1 MADAEAELT
10 FLRSMQVLNDLAGQ
24 YQSNGRPVGTLK
36 EEPQSTEDYD
46 HLQQVKDASFT
57 ANADDVS
64 AQDVLSPTSTSSLDS
79 AHRLHAPL
87 DPSTL
92 PPTTTS
98 SAQTAP
104 ARSNLQSL
112 PRPSSHGSIQKL
124 IPPPTNLASM
134 RSQTIGG
141 FVVDDDDDDN
151 ETQLPAT
158 NSNGSLHAPFSIVG
172 GGSPIASID
181 GIPHSGSHK
190 TLFPQDVPLQKVAED
205 HDTLRVSR
213 ENRTSTDFVGVLP
226 NTGSLPD
233 DNSAKSTQS
242 PLIQQVNPAAQQN
255 STLAAAVPKARLPH
269 DKVGILED
277 RIKED
282 PRGDMEAW
290 LGLIND
296 HRKRNKIEE
305 ARKVNERFFKI
316 FPMAAEQWVAY
327 ANMELGSNNFWHV
340 EQIFSK
346 ALLSVPNVQLWS
358 VYMDYVRRRNNL
370 TTDTAG
376 TARTIISQAYDF
388 VLENVGQDRDSGRIW
403 QDYITFIKSGPGV
416 VGGTNWQD
424 QQKMDLLRKAYQ
436 RAICIPIQGVD
447 MLWKEYDAFEKGLN
461 KITGRKFLQ
470 EKSPAYMSAR
480 GAFIELNNITQ
491 GLNRTTLPRLPPAL
505 GFDGD
510 EEYLRQA
517 EIWKRWIQWEKDDP
531 LVLKEEDP
539 AAYKARILY
548 VFKQAIMAL
557 RFWPEIWFDA
567 SEFCFREDLEKEGND
582 FLTQGIAANPESSLL
597 AFKHADRLEATLPM
611 EEGEEG
617 LKRRGAA
624 VREPYDKLLDAS
636 YELIAKIKARETQDI
651 ARIEDASIAR
661 QSTPSAGRGDDDDDE
676 GNEADA
682 DAKRA
687 AKEVQI
693 QAVKDG
699 NAVQTRLLSRII
711 SFTWIALMRAMR
723 RIQGK
728 GKVNSGIGGSRQVFT
743 DARKRGRL
751 TSDVYVASALLEHHC
766 YKDPAATKI
775 FERGAKLFPDDETFA
790 LEYLKHLIAINDIT
804 NARAVF
810 ETTVSKMSQK
820 NAKPVYA
827 FFHRY
832 EAHYGELS
840 QVVKLEKRMGDLY
853 PEDPQLARFSQRYS
867 TPGFDPTAVRPIIS
881 PAVQMRPKGMPMP
894 SHEIE
899 QSTPPAKFVQTT
911 NSPKRPLPADESDN
925 ELTRPRKLIRGES
938 PLKGAAGRRLD
949 QQKRN
954 RLRIDGLEG
963 QSSSGWQSQYS
974 TPIPATAIPRDVLFL
989 LSIIPKAETY
999 HATRFKA
1006 EEMVRLLRETNIPT
1020 GPSSLR
1026 PPSIPVAQVQ
1036 QNGGYNTHNMDSS
1049 FALQNTNF
1057 QRPFHN
1063 RFPSGDERKY

>member
-1 MADAEAELT
+1 MADAEAELA
-10 FLRSMQVLNDLAGQ
+10 FLRSMQTLNDQAGQ
-24 YQSNGRPVGTLK
+24 YQANGRPVGTVK

-46 HLQQVKDASFT
+46 RLQQVKDASFT
-57 ANADDVS
+57 ANADGVS
-64 AQDVLSPTSTSSLDS
+64 AEDVLSLNSASSLES
-79 AHRLHAPL
+79 AHRLNASL
-87 DPSTL
+87 DPSASS
-92 PPTTTS
+92 PTATS

-104 ARSNLQSL
+104 ARSNPHPLSRSSSQGSVQK
-112 PRPSSHGSIQKL
+112 PSPS
-124 IPPPTNLASM
+124 PANLANMKSH
-134 RSQTIGG
+134 TIGG
-141 FVVDDDDDDN
+141 FVVDDDDEEN

-158 NSNGSLHAPFSIVG
+158 NSNGSLHAPLSRLG
-172 GGSPIASID
+172 GGSSIASTD
-181 GIPHSGSHK
+181 G
-190 TLFPQDVPLQKVAED
+190 
-205 HDTLRVSR
+205 
-213 ENRTSTDFVGVLP
+213 
-226 NTGSLPD
+226 
-233 DNSAKSTQS
+233 DNSAKPTQS
-242 PLIQQVNPAAQQN
+242 LPTPQETTAVQPNAA
-255 STLAAAVPKARLPH
+255 SAAVAPKARLPH

-290 LGLIND
+290 LALINE

-305 ARKVNERFFKI
+305 ARKAYERFFKV

-327 ANMELGSNNFWHV
+327 ANMELGNNNFWHV
-340 EQIFSK
+340 EQIFSN
-346 ALLSVPNVQLWS
+346 ALLKVPNVQLWS

-370 TTDTAG
+370 TTDTVG

-403 QDYITFIKSGPGV
+403 QDYVAFIKSGPGV
-416 VGGTNWQD
+416 VGGTSWQD

-447 MLWKEYDAFEKGLN
+447 ILWKEYDAFEKGLN

-491 GLNRTTLPRLPPAL
+491 GLSRITLPRLPPAL

-510 EEYLRQA
+510 EEYLKQV
-517 EIWKRWIQWEKDDP
+517 EIWKRWVQWEKDDP
-531 LVLKEEDP
+531 LVLKEEDR
-539 AAYKARILY
+539 AAYRTRILY

-567 SEFCFREDLEKEGND
+567 SEFCFREGLEKDGND
-582 FLTQGIAANPESSLL
+582 FLTQGIEANPESCLL
-597 AFKHADRLEATLPM
+597 AFKYADRLEATLPV
-611 EEGEEG
+611 EEGDEG

-651 ARIEDASIAR
+651 ARIEDASTVAR
-661 QSTPSAGRGDDDDDE
+661 QPTPTASRGDDDDDE
-676 GNEADA
+676 GNEIDA
-682 DAKRA
+682 NAKRA
-687 AKEVQI
+687 AKEAQI
-693 QAVKDG
+693 QAIKDG
-699 NAVQTRLLSRII
+699 NAVQTRLLSKII

-728 GKVNSGIGGSRQVFT
+728 GKVNSDVGGSRQIFT

-766 YKDPAATKI
+766 YKDQAATKI
-775 FERGAKLFPDDETFA
+775 FERGAKLFPDDENFA

-810 ETTVSKMSQK
+810 ETTVSKMSQR

-827 FFHRY
+827 FFHQY

-840 QVVKLEKRMGDLY
+840 QVIKLEKRMGDLY
-853 PEDPQLARFSQRYS
+853 PEDPQLTRFSHRYS
-867 TPGFDPTAVRPIIS
+867 TLGFDPTAVRPIIS
-881 PAVQMRPKGMPMP
+881 PAMQMRPKGMPVAA
-894 SHEIE
+894 HEAE
-899 QSTPPAKFVQTT
+899 QSTPPIRSVHIT
-911 NSPKRPLPADESDN
+911 NSPKRTLPGDESDN

-954 RLRIDGLEG
+954 RLRIDGSEG
-963 QSSSGWQSQYS
+963 QSSSAWQSQYPAS
-974 TPIPATAIPRDVLFL
+974 TPSPAVPRDVLFL

-1006 EEMVRLLRETNIPT
+1006 EEMVRLLRETNIPAGT
-1020 GPSSLR
+1020 SSLR
-1026 PPSIPVAQVQ
+1026 PLPMPVAQGQ
-1036 QNGGYNTHNMDSS
+1036 QNGGY
-1049 FALQNTNF
+1049 
-1057 QRPFHN
+1057 RPFTQYASNLSLTPQNGNSTRSFH
-1063 RFPSGDERKY
+1063 SGFLSGHEHRY

>member
-1 MADAEAELT
+1 MADAELA
-10 FLRSMQVLNDLAGQ
+10 FLRSMQALNDQAGR
-24 YQSNGRPVGTLK
+24 YQTNDRPVGTVK

-64 AQDVLSPTSTSSLDS
+64 AQDVLSPTSASSLES
-79 AHRLHAPL
+79 THRLHGSL
-87 DPSTL
+87 DPSASF
-92 PPTTTS
+92 PASTS
-98 SAQTAP
+98 SAQVAP
-104 ARSNLQSL
+104 ATSNPLPFSRSSSQGSVQKPSL
-112 PRPSSHGSIQKL
+112 PQ
-124 IPPPTNLASM
+124 TNLTSM
-134 RSQTIGG
+134 RSHTIGG
-141 FVVDDDDDDN
+141 PVVDDDDDEN

-158 NSNGSLHAPFSIVG
+158 NSNGSLHAPFSRLG
-172 GGSPIASID
+172 
-181 GIPHSGSHK
+181 
-190 TLFPQDVPLQKVAED
+190 
-205 HDTLRVSR
+205 
-213 ENRTSTDFVGVLP
+213 
-226 NTGSLPD
+226 D

-242 PLIQQVNPAAQQN
+242 PPIPQVTTASQQNPASA
-255 STLAAAVPKARLPH
+255 TVAPKARLPH
-269 DKVGILED
+269 DRVGILED

-282 PRGDMEAW
+282 PKGDMEAW
-290 LGLIND
+290 LALIHE
-296 HRKRNKIEE
+296 HRKRNKMEE
-305 ARKVNERFFKI
+305 ARKVYERFFKV
-316 FPMAAEQWVAY
+316 FPMAAELWVAY
-327 ANMELGSNNFWHV
+327 ANMELGSNNLWHV
-340 EQIFSK
+340 EQIFGK
-346 ALLSVPNVQLWS
+346 ALLKVPNVQLWS

-370 TTDTAG
+370 TTDT
-376 TARTIISQAYDF
+376 TSNARTIISQAYDF
-388 VLENVGQDRDSGRIW
+388 VIENVGQDRDSGRLW
-403 QDYITFIKSGPGV
+403 QDYIAFIKSGPGV
-416 VGGTNWQD
+416 VGGTSWQD

-505 GFDGD
+505 GFEGD
-510 EEYLRQA
+510 EEYLKQV
-517 EIWKRWIQWEKDDP
+517 EIWKRWVQWEKDDP

-539 AAYKARILY
+539 VAYKARMLY

-567 SEFCFREDLEKEGND
+567 SEFCFQEGLEKEGND
-582 FLTQGIAANPESSLL
+582 FLTQGIEANPESCLL
-597 AFKHADRLEATLPM
+597 AFKHADRLETTLPV
-611 EEGEEG
+611 EEGDEG

-651 ARIEDASIAR
+651 ARIEDAPVIAR
-661 QSTPSAGRGDDDDDE
+661 QSTPNAGRGDDDDDE

-687 AKEVQI
+687 AKEVQTR
-693 QAVKDG
+693 ALKDG
-699 NAVQTRLLSRII
+699 NAVRTQLLSKTI

-723 RIQGK
+723 RVQGK
-728 GKVNSGIGGSRQVFT
+728 GKVHSEVGGSRQIFT
-743 DARKRGRL
+743 DARRRGRL

-766 YKDPAATKI
+766 YKDTAATKI
-775 FERGAKLFPDDETFA
+775 FERGAKLFPDDANFA

-827 FFHRY
+827 FFHQY

-840 QVVKLEKRMGDLY
+840 QVIKLEKRMGDLY
-853 PEDPQLARFSQRYS
+853 PEDPQLTRFSQRHS

-881 PAVQMRPKGMPMP
+881 PAIQMRPKGMPIP
-894 SHEIE
+894 SHEVE
-899 QSTPPAKFVQTT
+899 QGTPPIRYAHIT
-911 NSPKRPLPADESDN
+911 NSPKRPPPGDESDN
-925 ELTRPRKLIRGES
+925 EPARPRKLIRGES

-949 QQKRN
+949 QQKRS
-954 RLRIDGLEG
+954 RLRNDGVEG
-963 QSSSGWQSQYS
+963 QSSSAWQSQYLTS
-974 TPIPATAIPRDVLFL
+974 TPAPAIPRDVLFL

-1006 EEMVRLLRETNIPT
+1006 EEMVRLLRETNIPA

-1026 PPSIPVAQVQ
+1026 PPPMLMGQGQ
-1036 QNGGYNTHNMDSS
+1036 QNGGYHTFIQYNSNLPL
-1049 FALQNTNF
+1049 ALQNGY
-1057 QRPFHN
+1057 PN
-1063 RFPSGDERKY
+1063 RLFRSKLLSGREHRY